1 MCVCVY
7 VPVCLSFRNLESSG
21 GWLEVRVT
29 CPGDQCGLTLH
40 CYRVRPSQRQETED
54 LSNVLRLMAEES
66 RLEKNPGSDGYF
78 RQTAARR
85 EKGMPCSSSAR
96 LNKGTL
102 LCHHKEMRHSCVQLG
117 EVHPR
122 GTTGSRMQMTHTSG
136 QASIQ
141 PALIF

>member
-1 MCVCVY
+1 M
-7 VPVCLSFRNLESSG
+7 
-21 GWLEVRVT
+21 RVT

-85 EKGMPCSSSAR
+85 EKGMPPLPWRC
-96 LNKGTL
+96 
-102 LCHHKEMRHSCVQLG
+102 
-117 EVHPR
+117 
-122 GTTGSRMQMTHTSG
+122 G
-136 QASIQ
+136 QAWGSKLGQ
-141 PALIF
+141 RQEAALWIFGAGGPNWAPRSK